1 MTMAKLGQSGFGIAA
16 DSWRGHYP
24 LRIVLGFEPFTVTGD
39 MRSKTILSISLISI
53 AAMSSACSRNKVA
66 AAPTP
71 ATTAAAD
78 RAAADAADRE
88 NAKLRAEAD
97 HANTEH
103 QDATKK
109 LASDQTAIST
119 PIYFQFDRSDISE
132 EGIRNLDQKVDAL
145 QRNSAVRIRVE
156 GNADDSGSD
165 EYNMALGQRR
175 AASVERY
182 FTQRGIDHSRV
193 QIVSY
198 GEERPACKV
207 SHEED
212 CRSKNR
218 RDEFVILSGL

>member
-1 MTMAKLGQSGFGIAA
+1 
-16 DSWRGHYP
+16 
-24 LRIVLGFEPFTVTGD
+24 VTGD
-39 MRSKTILSISLISI
+39 MRIKTILSISLLSI
-53 AAMSSACSRNKVA
+53 AALSSACSRNKVA

-71 ATTAAAD
+71 ANAAAD
-78 RAAADAADRE
+78 RAATEAADRE
-88 NAKLRAEAD
+88 NAKLRADAD
-97 HANTEH
+97 RANSDH
-103 QDATKK
+103 QDAAKK
-109 LASDQTAIST
+109 LASDQSAITT
-119 PIYFQFDRSDISE
+119 PIYFQFDRSDISD

-145 QRNSAVRIRVE
+145 QRNSAVRLRIE

-175 AASVERY
+175 AASVEKY
-182 FTQRGIDHSRV
+182 FTERGIDHTRV

>member
-1 MTMAKLGQSGFGIAA
+1 
-16 DSWRGHYP
+16 
-24 LRIVLGFEPFTVTGD
+24 

-53 AAMSSACSRNKVA
+53 AALSSACSRHKVA
-66 AAPTP
+66 AAPSP
-71 ATTAAAD
+71 ATTASTD

-88 NAKLRAEAD
+88 NAKLRAETD
-97 HANTEH
+97 RANSDH
-103 QDATKK
+103 QDAAKK
-109 LASDQTAIST
+109 LASDQAAITT

-145 QRNSAVRIRVE
+145 QRNATVRIRIE

-182 FTQRGIDHSRV
+182 FTERGIDHSRV